1 MRVVF
6 LGGLFSKEK
15 ELFFLSRSKSNF
27 QVAANTL
34 QWSLVRG
41 LDQLAG
47 TPIDIVTIPFVGDF
61 PRDYRDLVVGGH
73 VFERG
78 NSSLSHSIGFLNLK
92 LINILSKFIECRRVL
107 RRVIDESADGRDR
120 CLVVYGLFVYLVAAA
135 VSVKG
140 DFPNVRVCVVVPDLP
155 DMMGG
160 DNSRWVIRLFNYINR
175 RLLNKVLPSVD
186 CFVLLSKYMA
196 DRLPIGDRPWCVVEG
211 VAEPRD
217 VSDREGSRDEFVV
230 LYTGTLARRY
240 GVIDLVNAFSC
251 IPDKKFRLK
260 VCGVGDGLANILAAT
275 KIDRR
280 IEYMGQL
287 PRDEVLRLQES
298 ADLLI
303 NPRTSDG
310 EYTRYSF
317 PSKVM
322 EYFASGTPTVMHRL
336 PGIPDDYF
344 KHCIV
349 PPTEDA
355 EGLTQAILIAS
366 SLGHAELRRIGLGA
380 RDFILSEKSAVQ
392 QCQKIVQLIDRC

>member
-1 MRVVF
+1 MGVSPDCRAAVSLAVVPSFGNLIERVF
-6 LGGLFSKEK
+6 LGRLQLVLSNLF
-15 ELFFLSRSKSNF
+15 
-27 QVAANTL
+27 
-34 QWSLVRG
+34 G
-41 LDQLAG
+41 
-47 TPIDIVTIPFVGDF
+47 
-61 PRDYRDLVVGGH
+61 
-73 VFERG
+73 
-78 NSSLSHSIGFLNLK
+78 
-92 LINILSKFIECRRVL
+92 L
-107 RRVIDESADGRDR
+107 RRVDA
-120 CLVVYGLFVYLVAAA
+120 
-135 VSVKG
+135 
-140 DFPNVRVCVVVPDLP
+140 
-155 DMMGG
+155 
-160 DNSRWVIRLFNYINR
+160 
-175 RLLNKVLPSVD
+175 
-186 CFVLLSKYMA
+186 
-196 DRLPIGDRPWCVVEG
+196 
-211 VAEPRD
+211 
-217 VSDREGSRDEFVV
+217 
-230 LYTGTLARRY
+230 TGTLARRY